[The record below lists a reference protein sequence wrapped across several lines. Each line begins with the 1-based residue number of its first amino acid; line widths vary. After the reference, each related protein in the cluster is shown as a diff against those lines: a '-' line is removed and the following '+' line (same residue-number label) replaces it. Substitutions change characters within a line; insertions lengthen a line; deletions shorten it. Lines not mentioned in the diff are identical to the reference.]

1 MDTEAKLLFQYK
13 QIVLKMI
20 TVMVIVC
27 GLPACMQSAEEP
39 IIVYVTATPHELTN
53 SIVISNT
60 LVPTIQLS
68 SVPQIIDT
76 IPTLN
81 PSRFDTL
88 TTLPQQHVVQSG
100 DTLIGIANQY
110 GISLNTLLENNE
122 LIDPNIL
129 SVGQSINLPDL
140 PQQYTPDFKIIPDS
154 RMVRAP
160 GSRNFDIEAFI
171 AQQPG
176 YIRIATDEVASNTA
190 LGESRIDV
198 LSASQII
205 EQVSLEY
212 SVDPRLLIAI
222 LEYRAGWLSN
232 LDISDDLITHPILP
246 VEETPGIDRSGL
258 YRQLS
263 WTANILNFGYYG
275 WKTRGWITLE
285 IGDGTRYLL
294 ADGLNAGTV
303 SLQYLFSN
311 YLNANSQQWQFDIS
325 PDGFYR
331 AYFAYFGNPFDNATE
346 PLVPSNLQQPELTL
360 PFSQGQTWFYTGGA
374 HGGWGGGSAWSA
386 IDFAPPD
393 ENDTLCFISN
403 YWARA
408 LTSGLIVR
416 SDNGAVVLDLDGD
429 GDESTGWTILYLHLA
444 ESGRV
449 QVGTQVSTGDEIGR
463 ASCEGGFS
471 TATHLHI
478 ARRYNGEWIPVDCQ
492 NCGNSDFRPPFIM
505 SSWRVISIQNQEY
518 QGFLENNGE
527 RRTAEQG
534 RLTPINRISW

>member
-1 MDTEAKLLFQYK
+1 MLKIIII
-13 QIVLKMI
+13 IVLA
-20 TVMVIVC
+20 C
-27 GLPACMQSAEEP
+27 SLPACTQSEEP
-39 IIVYVTATPHELTN
+39 IIVYVTATPHELRN
-53 SIVISNT
+53 NIIISNT
-60 LVPTIQLS
+60 LVPTIELS
-68 SVPQIIDT
+68 SVPQTMDT

-88 TTLPQQHVVQSG
+88 ITLPQQHVVQSG

-110 GISLNTLLENNE
+110 GISLDTLLENNE

-140 PQQYTPDFKIIPDS
+140 PQQYTPNFKIIPDS

-160 GSRNFDIEAFI
+160 GSQDFNVEEFI
-171 AQQPG
+171 TEQPG
-176 YIRIATDEVASNTA
+176 YIRFATDEVISNTA
-190 LGESRIDV
+190 FGDPSITI

-205 EQVSLEY
+205 ERVSLEY
-212 SVDPRLLIAI
+212 SIDPRLLIAI

-232 LDISDDLITHPILP
+232 INVSEALITHPVLSAD
-246 VEETPGIDRSGL
+246 ETPGIDRSGL

-263 WTANILNFGYYG
+263 WVANTLNFGYYG

-285 IGDGTRYLL
+285 LGDGTRYLF

-311 YLNANSQQWQFDIS
+311 YQSSLPQQWQFDIS
-325 PDGFYR
+325 PDGFYQT
-331 AYFAYFGNPFDNATE
+331 YFAYFGDPFDNAIE
-346 PLVPSNLQQPELTL
+346 PLVPDNLSQPDLTL

-374 HGGWGGGSAWSA
+374 HGGWGSGSAWAA

-393 ENDTLCFISN
+393 ENDTLCFISD
-403 YWARA
+403 YWVRA
-408 LTSGLIVR
+408 VAAGLIVR
-416 SDNGAVVLDLDGD
+416 SNNGAVVLDLDGD

-444 ESGRV
+444 ESERV

-478 ARRYNGEWIPVDCQ
+478 ARRYNGEWIPADCQ
-492 NCGNSDFRPPFIM
+492 NCGNFDFRPVFTM
-505 SSWRVISIQNQEY
+505 SSWRVIAIQNQEY
-518 QGFLENNGE
+518 QGFLENNGD